1 MLRADPAGCAPALR
15 LCRALL
21 TPGTALGTTAWVA
34 LRARPPKHW
43 RTSFCAYLAESTKIA
58 GDDADR
64 LRNIGLLP
72 WLVAC
77 AYHYGFA
84 KLDFFR
90 GLNPQKV
97 QWEDVRE

>member
-1 MLRADPAGCAPALR
+1 MLRADLAGCAPALR

-58 GDDADR
+58 GDDADFE
-64 LRNIGLLP
+64 LAGTHD
-72 WLVAC
+72 LVSQF
-77 AYHYGFA
+77 G
-84 KLDFFR
+84 
-90 GLNPQKV
+90 PTV
-97 QWEDVRE
+97 